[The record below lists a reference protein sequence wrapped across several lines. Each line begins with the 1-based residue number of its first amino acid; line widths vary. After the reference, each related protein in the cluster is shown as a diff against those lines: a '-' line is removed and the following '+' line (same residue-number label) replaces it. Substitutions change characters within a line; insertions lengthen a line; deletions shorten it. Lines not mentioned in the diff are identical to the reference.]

1 MLKCILYY
9 DTEEVRH
16 LGVDLGSVVVSVRI
30 HSGGWGKSTLRVGQ
44 LQKPIWLALS
54 M

>member
-9 DTEEVRH
+9 DTEEVCH